1 MEDFDFAKTAELA
14 ESGDVDAMAR
24 LASALEDG
32 GDSAGAKVWY
42 RRAAEDGDPQSMA
55 YLGFQF
61 HKEGDL
67 AQAETWYRR
76 AARAGQP
83 AAKYNLGCLFRD
95 RGKLKKAEVW
105 FLQAA
110 EVGHPAAMNSLGRLL
125 RERGDLDQ
133 AEAWY
138 RRGTNTGDAGA
149 MAGLGYVLK
158 QMGDLDQAEVWFRR
172 AAESGRTDAMNNLGD
187 LLRDRGDFGGAE
199 ALHRQA
205 AEAGNVFAMV
215 NLGRRLRDRGDLVEA
230 EIWYDRAVDAGD
242 TEALSELEVLRRKL
256 DYSDAKL
263 ESIKFDTLGW
273 PLSLNDDGVRK
284 WIGDD
289 AFLAEVF
296 VDAPP
301 DFESWDLD
309 ETRQQVTDSME
320 LLESPTFR
328 LEDLG
333 LPEEVPE
340 VIRKQMERL
349 PTQVT
354 LLEFELLEI
363 APARCVVVT
372 TRHRSSGDVHY
383 SWSMTLLFAEC
394 YWILQLEVEDHELVG
409 AREGAVARAVLESIA
424 TSQLPME
431 EFDPYERRWD
441 GIVPIEE
448 DPLTRLRF
456 LVERLYDSI
465 QLDSSLGD
473 LASFGA

>member
-1 MEDFDFAKTAELA
+1 MEDFDFAKTGELA

-32 GDSAGAKVWY
+32 GDKAGAEIWY
-42 RRAAEDGDPQSMA
+42 RRAAEAGDPQSMT

-61 HKEGDL
+61 HEEGDL

-76 AARAGQP
+76 AAKAGQP

-125 RERGDLDQ
+125 RERGDLEG
-133 AEAWY
+133 AETWY
-138 RRGTNTGDAGA
+138 RRAAETDDASA
-149 MAGLGYVLK
+149 MAGLGYVMK
-158 QMGDLDQAEVWFRR
+158 QKGDLEEAEVWLRR
-172 AAESGRTDAMNNLGD
+172 AAEAGRTDAMNNLGD
-187 LLRDRGDFGGAE
+187 LLRDRGDFEGAE

-205 AEAGNVFAMV
+205 AEAGNVFAMS
-215 NLGRRLRDRGDLVEA
+215 NLGRRLRDKGDLVEA
-230 EIWYDRAVDAGD
+230 EIWYERAQEAGSTFASD
-242 TEALSELEVLRRKL
+242 ELVVLRRKL
-256 DYSDAKL
+256 NYSDTKL
-263 ESIKFDTLGW
+263 DSIKFDTFGW

-328 LEDLG
+328 LEDFG
-333 LPEEVPE
+333 PPEGVPE

-349 PTQVT
+349 PTQVN
-354 LLEFELLEI
+354 LLEI
-363 APARCVVVT
+363 ELVEIARARCIVIT
-372 TRHRSSGDVHY
+372 TRHRANGDVHY
-383 SWSMTLLFAEC
+383 SCSMMLLFAEC
-394 YWILQLEVEDHELVG
+394 YWILQLEVEEHGLVG
-409 AREGAVARAVLESIA
+409 AREGAVARAVREAST
-424 TSQLPME
+424 TSQPSMT

-456 LVERLYDSI
+456 LVDRLRNSI
-465 QLDSSLGD
+465 QLDRSLGD
-473 LASFGA
+473 LAIFGT